1 MKNLFVLMLICGT
14 SFAAQAGNMKFT
26 CKNADA
32 TLIITR
38 DQLVFLR
45 EDESKQYDLL
55 LLDNSDP
62 NIFPNSGESL
72 VFSQAGKNV
81 GQLEV
86 RSLSGRQTVKAD
98 DGEPCRGGRTPG
110 YLTESYQVSAE
121 LSLFN
126 QKSLVQLSC
135 VESSYWHG
143 TCRN

>member
-1 MKNLFVLMLICGT
+1 MKNLFVLMLTCMT

-26 CKNADA
+26 CKSADG

-62 NIFPNSGESL
+62 NVFPNSGEKL
-72 VFSQAGKNV
+72 FFSQAGKPV

-86 RSLSGRQTVKAD
+86 RSLSARQTLKAD
-98 DGEPCRGGRTPG
+98 DGEPCRGGHTPG
-110 YLTESYQVSAE
+110 YLTESYQISAE
-121 LSLFN
+121 LGLFN
-126 QKSLVQLSC
+126 QKTQVQLSC

-143 TCRN
+143 NCRN